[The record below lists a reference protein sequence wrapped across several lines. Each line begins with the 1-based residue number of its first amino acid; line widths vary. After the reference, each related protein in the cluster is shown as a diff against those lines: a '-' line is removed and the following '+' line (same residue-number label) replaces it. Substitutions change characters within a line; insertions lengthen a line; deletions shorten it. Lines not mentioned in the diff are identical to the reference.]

1 MIAYAM
7 KVQIVKK
14 GSTLLCRQVTTFM
27 LQKSPQIRE
36 EKKKKHFDFK
46 LVALPYFLTLKRW
59 GLEKEHVSIIAPI
72 DINKCS
78 WV

>member
-36 EKKKKHFDFK
+36 KKKKHFGFK
-46 LVALPYFLTLKRW
+46 LVALQYFLTLKRW
-59 GLEKEHVSIIAPI
+59 GWEREHVSIIAPMG
-72 DINKCS
+72 INKCS

>member
-36 EKKKKHFDFK
+36 KKKK
-46 LVALPYFLTLKRW
+46 TLW
-59 GLEKEHVSIIAPI
+59 FQVSCLAIFSNTEEVGMGEGTCVYYSP
-72 DINKCS
+72 NGHK
-78 WV
+78 